1 MATNSIYKQMRVKN
15 KSYCRNFVAALE
27 NAENKSGKAVI
38 PSKRS
43 QEIKGEILKK
53 MFGD

>member
-1 MATNSIYKQMRVKN
+1 MRVKDKN
-15 KSYCRNFVAALE
+15 YCRNLVAALE
-27 NAENKSGKAVI
+27 NAENKSVKVVI

-43 QEIKGEILKK
+43 QEIKGDILKK